1 MDDSPPV
8 PHVTTADATV
18 AAADATATTAD
29 ATVRLV
35 GALRT
40 LRNCISVFIRDLL
53 PLLPVGSLSVRPRS
67 LMS

>member
-8 PHVTTADATV
+8 PHVTTADAT
-18 AAADATATTAD
+18 ATIADATAVAVH